1 MGIVIQT
8 RLFSLRLLVCAK
20 TSAELS
26 VLLKWCI
33 FTLLRASSA
42 NVRLVLVL
50 AGRNASK
57 LLEEKSEVKS
67 LEGRLDN

>member
-1 MGIVIQT
+1 M
-8 RLFSLRLLVCAK
+8 
-20 TSAELS
+20 
-26 VLLKWCI
+26 
-33 FTLLRASSA
+33 
-42 NVRLVLVL
+42 RLVLVL